1 MFVGTKSST
10 TKEGATIFEVSIV
23 YFVKI
28 GHTTLNNTFISQSV
42 KKKIFFSRHFI
53 LFFILPM
60 KLTGS
65 SKTQ

>member
-10 TKEGATIFEVSIV
+10 TKEGATVFEVSIV

-28 GHTTLNNTFISQSV
+28 GHTTLSNTFISQSV
-42 KKKIFFSRHFI
+42 KKNFFFSSTFF
-53 LFFILPM
+53 FFILPM